1 MLNYLWTGFF
11 FAAAAATLYQ
21 GMWLGHPEIFGLVI
35 ESVFAMAK
43 TAFEIALGLTGVMTF
58 WLGIMRVG
66 ERAGCI
72 RGLSRAIAPVLERL
86 FPEIPAGHPAFGSM
100 VMNMAANV
108 LGLDNA
114 ATPLGLKAMQELQE
128 LNPSADTASNS
139 QIMFYAINASSITLV
154 PVGVFTILHQLGYR
168 NPTELFLPILL
179 ATTCSTVVGVGTA
192 CLFQRINLFERRILL
207 AFAGAL
213 GLVAGLAA
221 LLPILGRDR
230 LQVAAGTAGS
240 AVIFGLIIFFIGLA
254 ALRKVNVYEEFIA
267 GAKEGFSVTIAIVPY
282 LVAML
287 VAVGVLRASG
297 VLDLALDAIAWL
309 AGLFSGASGGPRP
322 AFIEALPTGF
332 MKPFSGSGARALM
345 IETIKTH
352 GVDSLAGRMA
362 AVMQGCTETT
372 FYVLAVYFGAVGIRR
387 TRYAVTCGLLADA
400 AGIIAAIIVTLLF
413 FG

>member
-1 MLNYLWTGFF
+1 
-11 FAAAAATLYQ
+11 
-21 GMWLGHPEIFGLVI
+21 
-35 ESVFAMAK
+35 
-43 TAFEIALGLTGVMTF
+43 
-58 WLGIMRVG
+58 MRW
-66 ERAGCI
+66 
-72 RGLSRAIAPVLERL
+72 
-86 FPEIPAGHPAFGSM
+86 
-100 VMNMAANV
+100 
-108 LGLDNA
+108 
-114 ATPLGLKAMQELQE
+114 
-128 LNPSADTASNS
+128 S
-139 QIMFYAINASSITLV
+139 QY
-154 PVGVFTILHQLGYR
+154 
-168 NPTELFLPILL
+168 FLPTLKEASIEGDDTPSLRLIL
-179 ATTCSTVVGVGTA
+179 
-192 CLFQRINLFERRILL
+192 Q
-207 AFAGAL
+207 AGMVRQL
-213 GLVAGLAA
+213 SSGIYTY
-221 LLPILGRDR
+221 LP
-230 LQVAAGTAGS
+230 
-240 AVIFGLIIFFIGLA
+240 FGLA